1 MKVFSLLLFSLV
13 LACSQSKGSDKY
25 ASEEGNLRYE
35 VAESEEYI
43 SEKSENSDIQVENED
58 LQEQKIIK
66 TARLVFETSDPEKTH
81 QKILQLTKQYK
92 GFIQS
97 DNSGKGYNRIF
108 KNIVLRVPT
117 EHFQDVVNGVSEG
130 IEFFDEKTISRK
142 DVSEEFVD
150 LQARLKAKKQL
161 EERYLELLKKAKN
174 VKEMLEIE
182 RELSKIREEIE
193 AKEGRL
199 KYLQDKVSLSTVHIE
214 FYKTTEIKR
223 MTVSYGQK
231 IKNAL
236 QGGWNGISVFF
247 LGILYLWPL
256 FILAFVMIF
265 FIRRYLKKK
274 KKNKIK
280 TNS

>member
-1 MKVFSLLLFSLV
+1 MKFFSLLLFSLA
-13 LACSQSKGSDKY
+13 LACSQQSKESDKFVTESN
-25 ASEEGNLRYE
+25 ASYDIP
-35 VAESEEYI
+35 ESEYVIE
-43 SEKSENSDIQVENED
+43 STEKSDVTAIEVEI
-58 LQEQKIIK
+58 QEQKIIK
-66 TARLVFETSDPEKTH
+66 TARLVFETSNPEKTH
-81 QKILQLTKQYK
+81 QKILQLTKQYN

-108 KNIVLRVPT
+108 KNIVLRVPS
-117 EHFQDVVNGVSEG
+117 EHFQDLVNGVTEG
-130 IEFFDEKTISRK
+130 VEFFDQKEISRK

-150 LQARLKAKKQL
+150 LKARLKAKKQL
-161 EERYLELLKKAKN
+161 ESRYLELLVKAKN

-199 KYLQDKVSLSTVHIE
+199 QFLQNKVSLSTVHIE
-214 FYKTTEIKR
+214 FYKITEIKG

-231 IKNAL
+231 IKNSL

-256 FILAFVMIF
+256 FILAAIFVF

-274 KKNKIK
+274 KKE
-280 TNS
+280 